1 MKLILLLL
9 AFSAAALAQQPGTIA
24 IDKQEWREQPSRHFY
39 IHGTLNGDTAFQVLL
54 PDPKLWKGR
63 LLHYL
68 EGSLGGSET
77 FGTLLGEPP
86 YALANGAA
94 YVESSQGHRG
104 PQVWRAE
111 VLRC

>member
-63 LLHYL
+63 LL
-68 EGSLGGSET
+68 
-77 FGTLLGEPP
+77 GEPP

>member
-1 MKLILLLL
+1 MPAASARLGQTSMKLIFLLLS
-9 AFSAAALAQQPGTIA
+9 FSAAALAQQPSG
-24 IDKQEWREQPSRHFY
+24 HFY

-63 LLHYL
+63 
-68 EGSLGGSET
+68 
-77 FGTLLGEPP
+77 LLGEPP

-111 VLRC
+111 VLRY